1 MLKGAAGLFNLIH
14 KTGFAHADDFIAPG
28 EHLLQLSDFMGI
40 GDNGILSVGTDM
52 EKVAFDM
59 VRNIMNDELELIS
72 IYYGSDVTVD
82 AAELLKEKIEKEYPE
97 CDVEL
102 QFGGQPIYYYVVS
115 AE

>member
-1 MLKGAAGLFNLIH
+1 MIEDKEIKQG
-14 KTGFAHADDFIAPG
+14 DY
-28 EHLLQLSDFMGI
+28 MGI